1 MDPNSTY
8 DNAEICTLI
17 DKARGQRSLSEYG
30 RACGV
35 SAAHISRI
43 YSGIC
48 RPTRKLCIKLAD
60 ESAKRGFS
68 EKQFLNAAGYIDESI
83 GESNLMSPI
92 WHSISFPKG
101 LEEAVYVGS
110 VAKALGK
117 CGYTYQLLPKAGE
130 SGDNMTTDFSFAV
143 EQDETVVRWNF
154 YGEAVVTVSSSVLM
168 DTFYYFMGR
177 LMSCKQKDSEKHT
190 LLLRDAGMFERIK
203 QSLGEVTPR
212 ADLSVALF
220 DLQTMEIVD
229 EIILG
234 SGSKPALLLK

>member
-1 MDPNSTY
+1 VDPNGTY
-8 DNAEICTLI
+8 DNAGICTLI

-68 EKQFLNAAGYIDESI
+68 EKQFLNAAGYIDETIS
-83 GESNLMSPI
+83 ESDLMNPVL
-92 WHSISFPKG
+92 HSISFPKG
-101 LEEAVYVGS
+101 LEEAVYVGI
-110 VAKALGK
+110 VAKALGRN
-117 CGYTYQLLPKAGE
+117 GYTYQLLPKADE
-130 SGDNMTTDFSFAV
+130 SSDKMTTDFSFAV

-154 YGEAVVTVSSSVLM
+154 YGEAVVTLASSVLM
-168 DTFYYFMGR
+168 DAFYYFMGR
-177 LMSCKQKDSEKHT
+177 LMSCKQKDNEKHT
-190 LLLRDAGMFERIK
+190 LLLRDISMFERIK
-203 QSLGEVTPR
+203 QGLGEVTPR
-212 ADLSVALF
+212 ADLSVALL

-234 SGSKPALLLK
+234 SGSKPVLLLK